1 MQCTDVF
8 VGFQE
13 AGSESPLDR
22 LLDADT
28 AISCATLRAL
38 ATNVLAALRRG

>member
-8 VGFQE
+8 VGFQA
-13 AGSESPLDR
+13 AGSESPFDR

-28 AISCATLRAL
+28 AISCAMVRLFANAWRRAP
-38 ATNVLAALRRG
+38 

>member
-13 AGSESPLDR
+13 ARSESPLDR

-28 AISCATLRAL
+28 AISCAMLRSCCPQAFPGH
-38 ATNVLAALRRG
+38 AR